1 LNLDVKQPS
10 APASTQA
17 YAAPKIRILLVED
30 HPLVR
35 RGFADVICG
44 EPDLELCAE
53 AARRSEV
60 VAMASQHHPD
70 LIVLDLWL
78 GGYCALDLIGELSE
92 AAHVL
97 VLSMQAETVYAER
110 ALAVGALGYIMKHE
124 AIDEILLAIRTV
136 AAGKV
141 YASATIKDDILRS
154 ISARRSRKTNDNG
167 MHGLSDRE
175 LEVFAL
181 IGRGLPT
188 REIAKLLFISRKTV
202 ETHRENIKRKLGVK
216 LSSELA
222 VRAAA
227 WLLAPGGSEHSA
239 ATPER

>member
-1 LNLDVKQPS
+1 MTESMTVPPS
-10 APASTQA
+10 PPVNPRQLTTARKT
-17 YAAPKIRILLVED
+17 RILLVED

-35 RGFADVICG
+35 RGFAEIVRG

-53 AARRSEV
+53 TGRRTEALELV
-60 VAMASQHHPD
+60 PLHRPD

-78 GGYCALDLIGELSE
+78 SGQCALDLVRELSQE
-92 AAHVL
+92 AHVL
-97 VLSMQAETVYAER
+97 ILSMQAESVYAER
-110 ALAVGALGYIMKHE
+110 TLAVGALGYIMKHE
-124 AIDEILLAIRTV
+124 SIDRVLEAIRTV
-136 AAGKV
+136 AAGRV
-141 YASATIKDDILRS
+141 YASPTIKDDILRS
-154 ISARRSRKTNDNG
+154 ISGRKGRKLNEHS

-181 IGRGLPT
+181 IGKGLPT
-188 REIAKLLFISRKTV
+188 REIAKLLYVSRKTV

-227 WLLAPGGSEHSA
+227 WLLELQGS
-239 ATPER
+239 